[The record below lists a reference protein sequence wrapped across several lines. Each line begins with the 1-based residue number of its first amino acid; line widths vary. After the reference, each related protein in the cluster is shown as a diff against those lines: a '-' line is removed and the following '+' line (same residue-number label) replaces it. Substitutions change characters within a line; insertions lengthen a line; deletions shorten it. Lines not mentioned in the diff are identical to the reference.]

1 MTGVVTSLRRWF
13 AKIRVHECN
22 RDIASI
28 GEHGSP
34 TLKFLDAARRVVG
47 QYCLRRGVP
56 LLDMFVY
63 GLSGIFLVGLIGCVF
78 VIPITAIQLF
88 SILFEHD
95 SAAEEERSKA
105 L

>member
-22 RDIASI
+22 RDSASI
-28 GEHGSP
+28 GVHGSP
-34 TLKFLDAARRVVG
+34 TLKFLDVARRVVG